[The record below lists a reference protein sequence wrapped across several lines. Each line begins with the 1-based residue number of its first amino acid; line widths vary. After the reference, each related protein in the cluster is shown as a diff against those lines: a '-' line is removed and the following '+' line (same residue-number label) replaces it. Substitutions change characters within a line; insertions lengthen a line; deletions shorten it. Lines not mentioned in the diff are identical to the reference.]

1 MVEKLKIPPV
11 LLEKNSLKMIILIE
25 LTNLKAITL

>member
-11 LLEKNSLKMIILIE
+11 LLEKNSLKTIILIE
-25 LTNLKAITL
+25 LSNLKAIT